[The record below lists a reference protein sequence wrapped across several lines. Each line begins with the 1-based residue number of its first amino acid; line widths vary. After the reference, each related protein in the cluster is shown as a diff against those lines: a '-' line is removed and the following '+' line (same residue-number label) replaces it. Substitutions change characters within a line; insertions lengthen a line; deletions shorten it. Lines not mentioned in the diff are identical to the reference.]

1 MIIGGLDIG
10 TTGCKITVFSD
21 QGKEIGSYYREYP
34 ERKDPNEAD
43 GTALYAAVEDLLR
56 ETAENHPDLE
66 AFGVTTFGEAFVLA
80 GEDGS
85 PLAPIYLF
93 SDTRGEAECGELTEK
108 IGKDRLCRIT
118 GVAPNTMYS
127 LPKLMWVK
135 KNIPAF
141 SKAKYVLLIEDYL
154 VYRLTGV
161 RQIDY
166 SLAAR
171 TMAFDIREKQF
182 SKEILDAAEID
193 AALFSTPV
201 PSGSVAGPLKP
212 GLRKFFGF
220 AKDVTVV
227 NGAHDQVAAAL
238 GSGVFDETT
247 AVDGTGTVECVT
259 AVRETPP
266 EDPAYYDCGF
276 CAVPYPTGGYVC
288 YAFTLTGGACAKWV
302 RDKLTPDLV
311 RENSGKNVYKIL
323 DEAMPEQ
330 PTGILVL
337 PHFNGSATPYM
348 DSGSRAAVVGID
360 LATDR
365 KTLYRAVL
373 EGVTLEMK
381 KNLEM
386 LDRFGI
392 RPQTLIAAGGGAK
405 SPVWLQMKADIF
417 GCPIET
423 RKGSETGALGT
434 AMMVAAACGLDPD
447 LPRAAKRFLEP
458 DKRYVPGMQ
467 QDIYRRI
474 YQRYRRLYDAV
485 RPLIGENDDET

>member
-1 MIIGGLDIG
+1 MIIGGIDIG

-21 QGKEIGSYYREYP
+21 HGKEISCYYREYP

-43 GTALYAAVEDLLR
+43 AAALYAAVEDLLR
-56 ETAENHPDLE
+56 ETAKNHPDLE
-66 AFGVTTFGEAFVLA
+66 AFGVTTFGEAFVLTE
-80 GEDGS
+80 EDGT
-85 PLAPIYLF
+85 PLAPIFLF
-93 SDTRGEAECGELTEK
+93 SDTRGERECEELTAK

-171 TMAFDIREKQF
+171 TMAFDVRKKQF
-182 SKEILDAAEID
+182 SKEILDAAGID
-193 AALFSTPV
+193 VNLFSSPV
-201 PSGSVAGPLKP
+201 PTGSVAGTVKPELK
-212 GLRKFFGF
+212 KAFGF
-220 AKDVTVV
+220 AGDVTVV
-227 NGAHDQVAAAL
+227 SGAHDQVAAAL

-259 AVRETPP
+259 AVRKTPP
-266 EDPAYYDCGF
+266 EDPAYYDYGF

-302 RDKLTPDLV
+302 RDKLTPDLI
-311 RENSGKNVYKIL
+311 RDNPGKNVYKIL
-323 DEAMPEQ
+323 DETMPEQ

-348 DSGSRAAVVGID
+348 DSGSRAAIVGID
-360 LATDR
+360 LTTDR
-365 KTLYRAVL
+365 QTLYRAVL

-381 KNLEM
+381 KNLEL
-386 LDRFGI
+386 LDHFGI
-392 RPQTLIAAGGGAK
+392 RPQTLVAAGGGAK
-405 SPVWLQMKADIF
+405 SPAWLQMKADIF
-417 GCPIET
+417 DRPVET

-434 AMMVAAACGLDPD
+434 AMMVAVACGMDPD
-447 LPRAAKRFLEP
+447 LPQAAKRFLKP
-458 DKRYVPGMQ
+458 DKRYEPGCQ
-467 QDIYRRI
+467 RNAYQTI
-474 YQRYRRLYDAV
+474 YQRYRKLYDAV
-485 RPLIGENDDET
+485 RPLIGDNKNET